1 MTNMFRCKM
10 KPYIQ
15 PFERRLALAELGAI
29 AGAEPQPVAP
39 RPTQHIMEEFAGASV
54 TFALVSQPFEFEV
67 VSDVPAE
74 AFVEK
79 LAYWESICGEE
90 KRLTTQ
96 VLREATVNFAR
107 NGITPDQMA
116 QHLPFRK
123 DVRLPNRR
131 NLRYGTHGIHEYRGK
146 FFPQLVRA
154 LMNIARVPEQG
165 IVADPMCGSG
175 TTAVEAVLSGC
186 HGIGLDYNPLSV
198 LMSRTK
204 CALLS
209 VDPAL
214 LVREFQEVRH
224 GLLQASPADPLLVLP
239 YFSSLSAADQR
250 YLVEWFSERVL
261 RELDRVACAVYARD
275 NGPIRDLMLLAL
287 SNIIRRVSWQK
298 DEDLRVRKEV
308 QPDDDIDPVRE
319 FLEELEGSVKTVL
332 TFLYQNHGS
341 RLGTFELR
349 ESDARTLGTTWHEF
363 LGRVDVVITSPPYAT
378 ALPYLD
384 TDRLSL
390 YYLGL
395 LSRAGHR
402 RRDHDMIGNREITDK
417 LRESYWQR
425 FQEERQLLPEQ
436 AVQLIDRI
444 HELNATAEVGFRRQN
459 VAALLAKYFLDMR
472 EVFRGIGQ
480 LLKPGACAFVVIGDN
495 HTIAGGQRVEI
506 ETANILRAIALTL
519 GLEQGEDIP
528 MEMLAAR
535 GIFSHNAVA
544 SEVILS
550 FRRPTL

>member
-1 MTNMFRCKM
+1 MTHLFRCKM

-29 AGAEPQPVAP
+29 AGTEPRPVAA
-39 RPTQHIMEEFAGASV
+39 RSTQHILKEFAGSSV
-54 TFALVSQPFEFEV
+54 TFALVSPPLEFEV

-74 AFVEK
+74 ALVEK
-79 LAYWESICGEE
+79 LAYWESVCGEE
-90 KRLTTQ
+90 KQLTTQ

-116 QHLPFRK
+116 QHLPLRK
-123 DVRLPNRR
+123 DARLPNRR
-131 NLRYGTHGIHEYRGK
+131 SLRYGTHGIHEYRGK

-154 LMNIARVPEQG
+154 LMNIARVPDQG

-175 TTAVEAVLSGC
+175 TTAVEAMLSGY

-214 LVREFQEVRH
+214 LVREAQAVRH
-224 GLLQASPADPLLVLP
+224 DLLQVPPADPPPVLP
-239 YFSSLSAADQR
+239 YFATLSAADQK
-250 YLVEWFSERVL
+250 YLIEWFSERVL
-261 RELDRVACAVYARD
+261 RELDRVACAIYARD
-275 NGPIRDLMLLAL
+275 NGPVRDLMLLAL
-287 SNIIRRVSWQK
+287 SNIIRHVSWQK
-298 DEDLRVRKEV
+298 DEDLRVRREV
-308 QPDDDIDPVRE
+308 RPDDDIDPVRE

-332 TFLYQNHGS
+332 TFLYQNRGAH
-341 RLGTFELR
+341 LGDFEIR
-349 ESDARTLGTTWHEF
+349 ESDARMLGTTWQEF
-363 LGRVDVVITSPPYAT
+363 LGRVDVIITSPPYAT

-402 RRDHDMIGNREITDK
+402 RRDHEMIGNREITDK

-436 AVQLIDRI
+436 AAQLIERI
-444 HELNATAEVGFRRQN
+444 HGLNSTAEVGFRRQN

-472 EVFRGIGQ
+472 EVLMGIAQ
-480 LLKPGACAFVVIGDN
+480 LLRPGACAFVVIGDN
-495 HTIAGGQRVEI
+495 HTTAGGERVEI
-506 ETANILRAIALTL
+506 ETANILRAIALMV

-550 FRRPTL
+550 FRRSAL

>member
-1 MTNMFRCKM
+1 MTTLFRCKM

-15 PFERRLALAELGAI
+15 PFERRLALAELSAI
-29 AGAEPQPVAP
+29 AGAEPQLAVP
-39 RPTQHIMEEFAGASV
+39 RFTQHVMQEFTASSL
-54 TFALVSQPFEFEV
+54 TFTQAAQPFEFEV
-67 VSDVPAE
+67 VSDVSVE
-74 AFVEK
+74 TLIEK
-79 LAYWESICGEE
+79 LAYWESVCGEE

-96 VLREATVNFAR
+96 VLREATVNLAR
-107 NGITPDQMA
+107 NGITPDHMA
-116 QHLPFRK
+116 QHFPLK
-123 DVRLPNRR
+123 MDAQLPNRR

-165 IVADPMCGSG
+165 VVADPMCGSG
-175 TTAVEAVLSGC
+175 TTVVEAALSGY

-198 LMSRTK
+198 LMSQTK

-209 VDPAL
+209 VDPAVLIREVQTVRQSL
-214 LVREFQEVRH
+214 LKSPPA
-224 GLLQASPADPLLVLP
+224 ASPPALL

-250 YLVEWFSERVL
+250 YLVEWFSEQAL
-261 RELDRVACAVYARD
+261 RELDRIACAVYSRD

-308 QPDDDIDPVRE
+308 RPDDGINPVQK
-319 FLEELEGSVKTVL
+319 FLEELERSVKTIL
-332 TFLYQNHGS
+332 TFLYQNRDAH
-341 RLGTFELR
+341 LGTFDIR
-349 ESDARTLGTTWHEF
+349 ESDARTLGDTWQDY
-363 LGRVDVVITSPPYAT
+363 LGGVDVVITSPPYAT

-402 RRDHDMIGNREITDK
+402 KRDRDMIGNREITDK
-417 LRESYWQR
+417 LREAYWQR

-436 AVQLIDRI
+436 AVQLIERI
-444 HELNATAEVGFRRQN
+444 HTLNATTKAGFRRQN

-472 EVFRGIGQ
+472 EVFRGIAQ
-480 LLKPGACAFVVIGDN
+480 LLKPGASAFVVIGDN

-506 ETANILRAIALTL
+506 ETANILRAIALMI

-544 SEVILS
+544 SEVILA
-550 FRRPTL
+550 FRRSVV